1 MSDTNE
7 CRLSGTID
15 RLKAITTKTGK
26 PMAEILL
33 RVRQDRFRVTAHGNV
48 AEHILAEATEGARLA
63 VSGSLSVSNWKDEGT
78 GEWKNSFAVTAWA
91 AQIEG
96 GEVVTYQRQKPATEK
111 TKLSGWQKRTSNR
124 DRAHEFVAG
133 PGDPF

>member
-1 MSDTNE
+1 MNDTNRVE
-7 CRLSGTID
+7 LTGTVD
-15 RLKAITTKTGK
+15 RIRSITTKTGK

-33 RVRQDRFRVTAHGNV
+33 KVRQDRFRAVAHSNV

-63 VSGSLSVSNWKDEGT
+63 VSGSLNVSNWKDEAT

-96 GEVVTYQRQKPATEK
+96 GEVVAYQRQRLAAEKPK
-111 TKLSGWQKRTSNR
+111 PSGWQKRTSTR

-133 PGDPF
+133 PGDPL